1 MIGHPLLL
9 SVAAVD
15 FVTLTALLAALWA
28 LFPIAVRWAP
38 GSADRGQLALE
49 RRAEAGAFAVRIAAA
64 SLLAS
69 TLLLTAAFAL
79 ALPRTVSG
87 AMCGTGVMQAMGGA
101 GYRAIGFR
109 LFALLC
115 LSAWQMVEGLNHSQP
130 EAPLTEAGVR
140 IFLAAAPAVL
150 LALMDT
156 VRALSALDTG
166 IVVDCCA
173 AVYDPVVSAGRSV
186 FVGGVADRLWV
197 VAFALLSVLV
207 GAAAVSVK
215 RAASL
220 PRVSTWLLAAAALL
234 WTPAAAISLVRVF
247 SASIFGVL
255 AHPCP
260 WCLFLPE
267 HGMVGFVQFGAL
279 AVAAREGIV
288 APVALWAADRDGT
301 IRSAAADRLSKAA
314 GRLLCSLAVF
324 LVATVGPALLWRVRH
339 GVWIWG

>member
-15 FVTLTALLAALWA
+15 FVTLTALSAALWA

-49 RRAEAGAFAVRIAAA
+49 RRAEAGAFAVHIAAV

-69 TLLLTAAFAL
+69 TLLLTIAFAL
-79 ALPRTVSG
+79 GLPRVVSG

-101 GYRAIGFR
+101 GYRAMGLR
-109 LFALLC
+109 LLALLC

-140 IFLAAAPAVL
+140 VFLASAPAVL
-150 LALMDT
+150 LALVDT

-166 IVVDCCA
+166 LVVDCCA
-173 AVYDPVVSAGRSV
+173 AVYDPVVAAGRSV
-186 FVGGVADRLWV
+186 FVGGMADRLWV
-197 VAFALLSVLV
+197 GAFFVLSVLA
-207 GAAAVSVK
+207 GAAAVWVK

-220 PRVSTWLLAAAALL
+220 PRVSPWLMAAAALL
-234 WTPAAAISLVRVF
+234 WAPAAAVSLVRVF

-267 HGMVGFVQFGAL
+267 HAMVGFVQFGAL

-288 APVALWAADRDGT
+288 APVAIWAAGRDVT
-301 IRSAAADRLSKAA
+301 IRSAAADRLSQAA
-314 GRLLCSLAVF
+314 GRLLWSLGVF
-324 LVATVGPALLWRVRH
+324 LTLTTGPALLWRLRH
-339 GVWIWG
+339 GVWMWG